1 MRLQHTRP
9 DAAAHRMAVQVQRTA
24 IRVILAHRLRE
35 FRQIGHIPPP
45 IINPHQGRI
54 VDVTRGIP
62 MSAVLEHAHR
72 VPCEQEVPHHLRI
85 FRGELREPVG
95 DHHGTAE
102 CGGGAVL
109 AQPVEFRRV
118 VTHVM
123 QFARTLQRR
132 QTVVVRRCHPAFGPA
147 CGERGQHRLAHLV
160 CIAVLVDKL
169 HLHSL
174 HCTAFHAGDGRGKRP
189 ASAGVT
195 AGRPDGR
202 QPAATGRRTRAAS
215 LPLARRLTSHDLGGF
230 EIADDPIIQ
239 PHHRLAQ
246 HQAE

>member
-1 MRLQHTRP
+1 MRVVDALLLEPAHAGLARALVIGHIQLRRELTLPEHHVPSQPEPAHRGGKHRRQPVRHTGHRRDHRARQHGLVEQRRMRLQHTRP

-95 DHHGTAE
+95 DHHAPRN
-102 CGGGAVL
+102 V
-109 AQPVEFRRV
+109 
-118 VTHVM
+118 
-123 QFARTLQRR
+123 
-132 QTVVVRRCHPAFGPA
+132 
-147 CGERGQHRLAHLV
+147 
-160 CIAVLVDKL
+160 
-169 HLHSL
+169 
-174 HCTAFHAGDGRGKRP
+174 
-189 ASAGVT
+189 
-195 AGRPDGR
+195 
-202 QPAATGRRTRAAS
+202 AAAPSSPNRSNFAAS
-215 LPLARRLTSHDLGGF
+215 
-230 EIADDPIIQ
+230 
-239 PHHRLAQ
+239 
-246 HQAE
+246 